1 MKIALFI
8 LLVSFSFLAK
18 AQSVSTLT
26 VSKKGDSLFTIGE
39 YNKAIPYFLKANRF
53 SEVANCYE
61 KIGSYSSAERYYK
74 KAITKNNSNLIT
86 EFEYAKMLVKISN
99 FKLANSILQNLNS
112 RFPNN
117 PNFLYERGLVKELQN
132 DSTAI
137 DLFLQVYSMDK
148 GNINASYKIARN
160 YVENRKFAE
169 AVPFIENGL
178 LVDQNSS
185 RFLTLRAL
193 KEFHTKEYHKAI
205 DTYSILTS
213 NGDSYISLHENLA
226 EAYTK
231 TMQFEKALEQYGVL
245 FEKYDDQN
253 PKWHHEVAILYRAMK
268 EIEKAK
274 KHLNIAIGLLETP
287 LSNEYLELA
296 TIYKREGDYKN
307 EMAALKK
314 ALANN
319 PNNEMALYNLAVA
332 ADNYFKD
339 KKTVLKYYE
348 NYLNQFGEKGI
359 MRNLGKQRVSDLKK
373 EIHFKTD

>member
-1 MKIALFI
+1 MKFTLFI
-8 LLVSFSFLAK
+8 LLASFSFLTK
-18 AQSVSTLT
+18 AQSVSVLT
-26 VSKKGDSLFTIGE
+26 DSNKGDSLFTIGE
-39 YNKAIPYFLKANRF
+39 YNNAIPYFLKANRF
-53 SEVANCYE
+53 RDAAKSYE
-61 KIGSYSSAERYYK
+61 KIGSYSSAEHYYK
-74 KAITKNNSNLIT
+74 KTITKNNSNPVP

-99 FKLANSILQNLNS
+99 FKLADSILQNLHS

-132 DSTAI
+132 DSTSI

-178 LVDQNSS
+178 LVDKNSS

-193 KEFHTKEYHKAI
+193 KEFHTKEYHKTI
-205 DTYSILTS
+205 DTYNILIS
-213 NGDSYISLHENLA
+213 NGHSYISLHENLA
-226 EAYTK
+226 DAYTQ
-231 TMQFEKALEQYGVL
+231 TMQFEKAIDQYSIL
-245 FEKYDDQN
+245 FKNYDDQN

-268 EIEKAK
+268 EIEQAK

-296 TIYKREGDYKN
+296 TIHKREGDYKN

-319 PNNEMALYNLAVA
+319 PYNEMALYNLAVA
-332 ADNYFKD
+332 ADNYYKD
-339 KKTVLKYYE
+339 KKTILKYYE

-359 MRNLGKQRVSDLKK
+359 MRNLGKQRISDLKK